1 MVLESTVHQFP
12 QRLNLGLD
20 RGEALLPAGEFMLPT
35 KYGGLATLSEKRSL
49 TMSANRLLQVSVF
62 AILLTFF
69 LLPAAAHASDV
80 TVGCPGGSGGTYSS
94 ITAALAALPQNG
106 PNTIT
111 VTGTCN
117 EDVSLIDVRSLK
129 IIAGAG
135 GAKIVQPQDSNT
147 FDIVR
152 SQNITLQGLEI
163 AGVPGSTPGFGG
175 VGVNITEA
183 SDVHLIG
190 CDIHNNEGGGVLGN
204 NSSVLFLRNTN
215 IHNNTPGDG
224 LVVVRNSTAD
234 VAFTTIHNN
243 GCAGLATCFNFGF
256 SGGVGVF
263 VTGNSIVNFRQNNLI
278 ENNADIGIWA
288 RLLSTVGFG
297 GDPTKTTTIQGHNI
311 DGIIIQEGAHL
322 QVNSAALIQGNGG
335 GCPPETPIPCGGI
348 FASEN
353 ATVEFQGFTTISG
366 NHGAGIFVDQ
376 GTNLHLGGGVTV
388 SNNTGDGVHIRRISI
403 GDFTPIPGSGNGNN
417 TITGNGGASVFCDAR
432 SLGIGNLSTF
442 SNVRCGE
449 N

>member
-1 MVLESTVHQFP
+1 M
-12 QRLNLGLD
+12 R
-20 RGEALLPAGEFMLPT
+20 
-35 KYGGLATLSEKRSL
+35 K
-49 TMSANRLLQVSVF
+49 NRLFRASVF

-69 LLPAAAHASDV
+69 LLPAGAHATDV
-80 TVGCPGGSGGTYSS
+80 TVVCPGQS
-94 ITAALAALPQNG
+94 INAALAALPQNG

-117 EDVSLIDVRSLK
+117 EDVSLTDVLALT

-152 SQNITLQGLEI
+152 SQNITLQNLEI
-163 AGVPGSTPGFGG
+163 AGVPGSTLGFGG
-175 VGVNITEA
+175 FGVNIAEA
-183 SDVHLIG
+183 SDVRILG
-190 CDIHNNEGGGVLGN
+190 RDIHDNEGGGVLGN
-204 NSSVLFLRNTN
+204 NSSLLSLRNTN

-224 LVVVRNSTAD
+224 LDAANGSTAD
-234 VAFTTIHNN
+234 VRLTTIQNN
-243 GCAGLATCFNFGF
+243 GCSGLVRCYNFGF
-256 SGGVGVF
+256 GGGVGVF
-263 VTGNSIVNFRQNNLI
+263 VGRQSSAVFRNNNLI
-278 ENNADIGIWA
+278 QNNGDIGIWA
-288 RLLSTVGFG
+288 RVLSTVTFA
-297 GDPTKTTTIQGHNI
+297 GDTTKTTVIQGHNI
-311 DGIIIQEGAHL
+311 DGILIQEGAHL
-322 QVNSAALIQGNGG
+322 QFFAPALIQGNGV

-348 FASEN
+348 FATEN
-353 ATVEFQGFTTISG
+353 ATVEFLGFGTITG
-366 NHGAGIFVDQ
+366 NHGAGVFVEQ
-376 GTNLHLGGGVTV
+376 GTNLHLGGGVTI

-403 GDFTPIPGSGNGNN
+403 GDFTAIPGSSFGNN